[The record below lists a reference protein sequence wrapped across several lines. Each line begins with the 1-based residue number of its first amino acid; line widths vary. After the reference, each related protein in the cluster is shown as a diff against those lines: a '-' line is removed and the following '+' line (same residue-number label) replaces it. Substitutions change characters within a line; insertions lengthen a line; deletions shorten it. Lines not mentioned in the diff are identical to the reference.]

1 MIDYNKKIVAALKTI
16 GIPVHYELF
25 LNSGLEVPCIS
36 YMELTNYVEQQ
47 TFDLGTDVCKI
58 SFQVKVWGTRIEDL
72 QKYAKEIDVVMRN
85 MYFVRTSSVELHDPN
100 SAMMQKVL
108 TYDCIA
114 IDNFK

>member
-1 MIDYNKKIVAALKTI
+1 MKGEILDIETVEELAENK
-16 GIPVHYELF
+16 
-25 LNSGLEVPCIS
+25 
-36 YMELTNYVEQQ
+36 
-47 TFDLGTDVCKI
+47 
-58 SFQVKVWGTRIEDL
+58 
-72 QKYAKEIDVVMRN
+72 KEIDVVMRN